1 MTMISKYRD
10 KMGRYLTQ
18 ALFWET
24 RTDGYTPIFTL
35 KDDDHTVDGVTYKSL
50 RKTYVDI
57 ADPTE
62 YEFAQIVF
70 GSWEHWQTICSSP
83 TLLPYI
89 EKWREELSVKL
100 RSQAIKAMAQTALEE
115 GSKGT
120 TAAKWLAQ
128 EGWKGS
134 SRGRPSKAEI
144 ASERRKQAGID
155 KEVEDDLARIRV
167 IK

>member
-1 MTMISKYRD
+1 MKYKD
-10 KMGRYLTQ
+10 KIGRYLTQ

-24 RTDGYTPIFTL
+24 RTEGYTPVFTL
-35 KDDDHTVDGVTYKSL
+35 KDQDHTVNGVTYKSL
-50 RKTYVDI
+50 RKVYMEI

-62 YEFAQIVF
+62 YEFAQVVF
-70 GSWEHWQTICSSP
+70 GSWEHWQTICSSSM
-83 TLLPYI
+83 LLPYI

-100 RSQAIKAMAQTALEE
+100 RSKAIKAMTQTALEE

-134 SRGRPSKAEI
+134 SRGRPSKEEVA
-144 ASERRKQAGID
+144 AERRKEAGIRS
-155 KEVEDDLARIRV
+155 EVEDDLKRLKL